1 MHQGKPAPIPSQC
14 PPKPCRHLPDTGA
27 KCTLMDGSL
36 STVIEKMH
44 NEWLSSKLVR
54 KWISLLVWM

>member
-44 NEWLSSKLVR
+44 NEWLSS
-54 KWISLLVWM
+54 